1 VIVNLLGNAVKFTPS
16 GGSISVAAEPAGNHV
31 TITVRD
37 TGVGMSADDLA
48 IAFEEFARVD
58 PRAEGTG
65 LGLPLA
71 RRFVELHGGSL
82 SAASSPGAG
91 SVFTIDLPRQPVSP
105 VEAAPRAAQPAR
117 SEETDY
123 TALTRPGSRANR
135 ELIAAIA
142 TCYLAATAVLFG
154 LLAAV
159 STQSVQPRL
168 LLVLAAFGWGVAAV
182 AARSWLPLAT
192 RGQFEVLAW
201 AGIATV
207 TALVYVAD
215 SYTAITALAYGCVIA
230 TSFGLWRRR
239 SAVLHLV
246 GVAAAYA
253 AVLAVDTPRGALL
266 QWISVIVMLAFQAQ
280 IVSWIAERLRQL
292 VIAEH
297 DAHEIAEQVLAE
309 LAAVSKHKSA
319 FLANMSHELRTPLNA
334 IIGFADLLGTE
345 LAGPLNER
353 QRDFVTDIQVAA
365 RHLLSLI
372 TLALDVARLEAGRM
386 PLNLDVVAVRALL
399 ERAVDTARSA
409 PERAQP
415 CTVNVSVRP
424 GADFVVGDPHL
435 LQQAVGELVGN
446 ALRFSPPDGV
456 VDVIAAPAADDNLEI
471 DVRDSGS
478 GIAEQQSDVIFE
490 PFHQGSA
497 LLVPSGPGGTG
508 LGLALVRGVTELHG
522 GRVWFTSARNRGSTF
537 SLILPRLV
545 SDADALSQAVEATA

>member
-1 VIVNLLGNAVKFTPS
+1 
-16 GGSISVAAEPAGNHV
+16 
-31 TITVRD
+31 
-37 TGVGMSADDLA
+37 
-48 IAFEEFARVD
+48 
-58 PRAEGTG
+58 
-65 LGLPLA
+65 
-71 RRFVELHGGSL
+71 
-82 SAASSPGAG
+82 
-91 SVFTIDLPRQPVSP
+91 
-105 VEAAPRAAQPAR
+105 
-117 SEETDY
+117 
-123 TALTRPGSRANR
+123 
-135 ELIAAIA
+135 
-142 TCYLAATAVLFG
+142 
-154 LLAAV
+154 
-159 STQSVQPRL
+159 
-168 LLVLAAFGWGVAAV
+168 
-182 AARSWLPLAT
+182 
-192 RGQFEVLAW
+192 
-201 AGIATV
+201 
-207 TALVYVAD
+207 
-215 SYTAITALAYGCVIA
+215 
-230 TSFGLWRRR
+230 
-239 SAVLHLV
+239 
-246 GVAAAYA
+246 
-253 AVLAVDTPRGALL
+253 
-266 QWISVIVMLAFQAQ
+266 
-280 IVSWIAERLRQL
+280 
-292 VIAEH
+292 
-297 DAHEIAEQVLAE
+297 
-309 LAAVSKHKSA
+309 VSKHKSA